1 MATITGLFSK
11 QAFQN
16 AISTNDESE
25 PIYHNAREAYE
36 VLRRRSSI
44 VLRDNSE
51 TVRVIFH
58 GRGIPCASYFQ
69 RKPVTAE
76 F

>member
-1 MATITGLFSK
+1 M
-11 QAFQN
+11 
-16 AISTNDESE
+16 NDESE
-25 PIYHNAREAYE
+25 PIYYNAREAYE

-51 TVRVIFH
+51 TAAKKRVPKVRVIFH